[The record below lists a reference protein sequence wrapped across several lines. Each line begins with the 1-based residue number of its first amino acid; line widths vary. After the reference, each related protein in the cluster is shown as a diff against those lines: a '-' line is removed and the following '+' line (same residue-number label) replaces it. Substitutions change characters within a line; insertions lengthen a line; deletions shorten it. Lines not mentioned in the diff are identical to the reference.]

1 MAEPTYSTSS
11 KGLQSVKKSMNFKFR
26 AIEETSIDELDK
38 LTQEKFNFLLQILKH
53 FWSDMCF

>member
-1 MAEPTYSTSS
+1 MVEPTYSTSS

-53 FWSDMCF
+53 F